1 VTWFII
7 VPDTH
12 HIEWYE
18 LDLDFQ
24 EKLNNQ
30 VNIISKLL
38 THHFNVDKIN
48 IATIGNV
55 VSQMHLHVVG
65 RKKTDPFWP
74 DVVWGKK
81 ESQEYREDQLNDIAA
96 LIRNSFREIA

>member
-1 VTWFII
+1 M
-7 VPDTH
+7 PYTH

-18 LDLDFQ
+18 LDLNFQ
-24 EKLNNQ
+24 EKLNSQIN
-30 VNIISKLL
+30 VISKLL
-38 THHFNVDKIN
+38 KHHCNVDKVN

-81 ESQEYREDQLNDIAA
+81 EFQEYTEDQLSYILA
-96 LIRNSFREIA
+96 LIKESFLGIS